1 MINNKKVLAIIPA
14 RGGSKRLPRK
24 NILPIAGKPLIDWT
38 IEAALSSE
46 HVDEVFVSTDDQEI
60 ADVASK
66 HNISM
71 PKLRPQAL
79 SSDYASTQDVIF
91 YTLENF
97 GNEADIIVILQPT
110 SPLRVAEQIDGAI
123 KLFEKKNAFSVV
135 SVTPCE
141 HPPMWSNTL
150 PEDCSMEGFLDTAS
164 NKRSQDLG
172 VYFRLNGAVYV
183 YDVAKLKALGV
194 MAYTSE
200 SYAYKMSHESS
211 VDIDTQ
217 LDFDFAALLL
227 NRALLK

>member
-1 MINNKKVLAIIPA
+1 MINNKRVLAIIPA

-24 NILPIAGKPLIDWT
+24 NILSIAGKPLIDWT

-46 HVDEVFVSTDDQEI
+46 YVDEVFVSTDDQEI
-60 ADVASK
+60 AGIASK
-66 HNISM
+66 HNISI
-71 PKLRPQAL
+71 PELRPRAL

-123 KLFEKKNAFSVV
+123 KLFEKNNAFSVV

-150 PEDCSMEGFLDTAS
+150 PENCSMEGFLDAAS
-164 NKRSQDLG
+164 NKRSQDLDI
-172 VYFRLNGAVYV
+172 YFRLNGAIYV
-183 YDVAKLKALGV
+183 YDVAKLNALGV

-200 SYAYKMSHESS
+200 SYAYKMCHESS